1 MTEMRPFPPTDANA
15 DIRGIGCLLVCM
27 GGIAAAF
34 GLAGLLGLI
43 PHLELEFFG
52 IELNDQ
58 RGRIYWI
65 LGSIGFILLG
75 LILVRKKEKDS
86 RC

>member
-1 MTEMRPFPPTDANA
+1 MF
-15 DIRGIGCLLVCM
+15 VCM

-34 GLAGLLGLI
+34 GLAGLSGFI

-58 RGRIYWI
+58 RGRIYWV

-75 LILVRKKEKDS
+75 LILVRTKTKGS
-86 RC
+86 R

>member
-1 MTEMRPFPPTDANA
+1 MIENKPPPPTEANA
-15 DIRGIGCLLVCM
+15 DIRSIGCLLVCM

-34 GLAGLLGLI
+34 GLAGLLGFI

-58 RGRIYWI
+58 RGRIYSV